1 MSTFKWTPR
10 KRKAAE
16 MFAEGHTNIEVC
28 SALEISERTVTR
40 WRVDISFMDEVDRLT
55 MTTGIAVES
64 QQIREIKRMI
74 EAKRKADGTLTTEAD
89 STALL
94 NLLNKITTSRAGS
107 VIQIDG
113 YEDMLRRVYGG

>member
-1 MSTFKWTPR
+1 MSSFEWTLR
-10 KRKAAE
+10 KKKAAL
-16 MFAEGHTNIEVC
+16 MLAEGHTVIEV
-28 SALEISERTVTR
+28 SVALSTSERTIYR
-40 WRVDISFMDEVDRLT
+40 WKDDISFSDEVDRLT

-74 EAKRKADGTLTTEAD
+74 DAKRKADGTLSTEAD
-89 STALL
+89 STALI